1 MSGRLR
7 NSLTAIVAGFLA
19 AVCVNAQDGTYG
31 GYTPYSVYGI
41 GEIHNYGSAFNKSM
55 GGVGIATRNRRFV
68 NYMNPASLTAR
79 DSLSFMADFGL
90 YGKTAIFNQNG
101 ERSINNIMNLEDF
114 VISFPLFRHTAMMVG
129 IAPYSDTGYN
139 FTYIEQDPDRIG
151 RTGTQG
157 YSATGNGSIY
167 QAFAGGAITLW
178 DRLSLGAQYILY
190 FGKIEKNVNL
200 AFGKDS
206 YRNIVSGH
214 KLQLNASTAKF
225 GLQYDQPLGG
235 MTKMTI
241 GGTYKLKAG
250 MHGYTND
257 YSYATISSLTDT
269 LKNNTVHLTG
279 KENLKFS
286 DELGVGISLKGGER
300 WSAEVDYIRSDW
312 RNLGY
317 DETSGFSNSSAYVFS
332 SSVAQ
337 SFRAGF
343 EFTPNRSDIRYFYKR
358 ITYRGGLY
366 YDQSY
371 YRLDGNPIDSYGITL
386 GATIPVN
393 AGYNGITVGL
403 EFGKKGT
410 IKNGLVRENYFG
422 FNIGFNIF
430 DIWFQKSM
438 YD

>member
-1 MSGRLR
+1 MERLYHYVYRIDNLINGKYYIGKHSATSLDNDYMGSGDAIKAAIEKYKLR
-7 NSLTAIVAGFLA
+7 NF
-19 AVCVNAQDGTYG
+19 
-31 GYTPYSVYGI
+31 
-41 GEIHNYGSAFNKSM
+41 K
-55 GGVGIATRNRRFV
+55 
-68 NYMNPASLTAR
+68 
-79 DSLSFMADFGL
+79 
-90 YGKTAIFNQNG
+90 KTI
-101 ERSINNIMNLEDF
+101 LKT
-114 VISFPLFRHTAMMVG
+114 FPTSQEAYDYEAEVVTMKEVK
-129 IAPYSDTGYN
+129 
-139 FTYIEQDPDRIG
+139 DP
-151 RTGTQG
+151 
-157 YSATGNGSIY
+157 
-167 QAFAGGAITLW
+167 AFAGGAITLW

-279 KENLKFS
+279 KEKLKFS

>member
-139 FTYIEQDPDRIG
+139 FTYIEQDPDLIG

-250 MHGYTND
+250 ILYR
-257 YSYATISSLTDT
+257 TI
-269 LKNNTVHLTG
+269 
-279 KENLKFS
+279 
-286 DELGVGISLKGGER
+286 
-300 WSAEVDYIRSDW
+300 
-312 RNLGY
+312 
-317 DETSGFSNSSAYVFS
+317 
-332 SSVAQ
+332 
-337 SFRAGF
+337 
-343 EFTPNRSDIRYFYKR
+343 FTP
-358 ITYRGGLY
+358 
-366 YDQSY
+366 
-371 YRLDGNPIDSYGITL
+371 
-386 GATIPVN
+386 
-393 AGYNGITVGL
+393 
-403 EFGKKGT
+403 
-410 IKNGLVRENYFG
+410 LVSLSSELSS
-422 FNIGFNIF
+422 I
-430 DIWFQKSM
+430 
-438 YD
+438 

>member
-1 MSGRLR
+1 MSGRFINR
-7 NSLTAIVAGFLA
+7 LTAVVAGLLVA
-19 AVCVNAQDGTYG
+19 ISANAQDGTYS

-90 YGKTAIFNQNG
+90 YGKSNIFSQNG
-101 ERSINNIMNLEDF
+101 EKSANNITNLEDF

-129 IAPYSDTGYN
+129 ITPYSDVGYN
-139 FTYIEQDPDRIG
+139 FTYIEEDPDLVG

-157 YSATGNGSIY
+157 YSASGNGSIY
-167 QAFAGGAITLW
+167 QAFTGGAVTLW

-190 FGKIEKNVNL
+190 FGKIEKTVNL
-200 AFGKDS
+200 AFGNDS
-206 YRNIVSGH
+206 YRSIVSGH
-214 KLQLNASTAKF
+214 NLQLNGHAAKF

-235 MTKMTI
+235 RTKMTL
-241 GGTYKLKAG
+241 GGTYKLKSG

-269 LKNNTVHLTG
+269 IKNNTVHLTG
-279 KENLKFS
+279 KEQLKFS
-286 DELGVGISLKGGER
+286 DELGVGLALKGGEK
-300 WSAEVDYIRSDW
+300 WAVEVDYLRSDW
-312 RNLGY
+312 RNLGF
-317 DETSGFSNSSAYVFS
+317 DETSGFSNSSSHVFS

-343 EFTPNRSDIRYFYKR
+343 EYTPNRSDIRYYYKR

-371 YRLDGNPIDSYGITL
+371 YRLDGLPIDSYGITI
-386 GATIPVN
+386 GATIPVY

-410 IKNGLVRENYFG
+410 VKNGFVRENYFG
-422 FNIGFNIF
+422 FNLGFNIF

>member
-41 GEIHNYGSAFNKSM
+41 GEIHNFGSAFNKSM

-68 NYMNPASLTAR
+68 NYMNPASVTAR

-90 YGKTAIFNQNG
+90 YGKASIFRQNG
-101 ERSINNIMNLEDF
+101 DKTGNNITNLEDF

-129 IAPYSDTGYN
+129 ITPYSDTGYN
-139 FTYIEQDPDRIG
+139 FTYIEEDPDLIG

-157 YSATGNGSIY
+157 YSATGSGSIY
-167 QAFAGGAITLW
+167 QAFAGGAVTLW
-178 DRLSLGAQYILY
+178 DRLSIGAQYILY
-190 FGKIEKNVNL
+190 FGKIDKTVNL

-206 YRNIVSGH
+206 YRSIVSGH
-214 KLQLNASTAKF
+214 KLQLNSSTAKF
-225 GLQYDQPLGG
+225 GVQYDQPLGG
-235 MTKMTI
+235 RMRMTI
-241 GGTYKLKAG
+241 GGTYKLKSG
-250 MHGYTND
+250 MYGYTND

-279 KENLKFS
+279 KEKLKFS
-286 DELGVGISLKGGER
+286 DELGAGISLRGGER
-300 WSAEVDYIRSDW
+300 WSVEVDYLRSDW
-312 RNLGY
+312 RNLGL
-317 DETSGFSNSSAYVFS
+317 DETSGFSNTSSHEFT
-332 SSVAQ
+332 SSVSQ

-343 EFTPNRSDIRYFYKR
+343 EFTPNRSDIRYYYKR

-371 YRLDGNPIDSYGITL
+371 YRLDGNPIDSYGITI

-403 EFGKKGT
+403 DFGKKGT
-410 IKNGLVRENYFG
+410 IKNGFVRENYFG